1 MLSIEICTFALYEE
15 GKGEIIRFNKRKG
28 YTMKKLILLFLT
40 GFLSITAFS
49 QVDVVEVLKAGQK
62 DANILAR
69 AYLNPYA
76 LALGDGLNNGWYNSA
91 KPHKLFGFDLNVSV
105 SAIQIPKSET
115 TFDLNGLGLTHLT
128 PEVAA
133 NHIAPTVAG
142 LDERGP
148 RVLVKDDSGKTI
160 SSFNTPNGLGLDI
173 VPVPMAQ
180 LTFGLL
186 PHTDFIG
193 RFVPE
198 MKYDNSGDEM
208 KIGFWGLGLKH
219 NFKEWIPVIKA
230 LPFDASVF
238 GSYSEMNAQSEI
250 TIDPNDFS
258 SGDVILKA
266 DNTTDQLLKFNT
278 KTSKFGLIL
287 SKKFSVLTV
296 FAGVGQSTS
305 KTTINL
311 FGKYKV
317 TTSTGALIFDLTDPI
332 DLDFESSNICLD
344 AGLRLKLAFFSIF
357 GSVNKSEYLS
367 YNAGISLG
375 IR

>member
-1 MLSIEICTFALYEE
+1 
-15 GKGEIIRFNKRKG
+15 
-28 YTMKKLILLFLT
+28 MKKIILLFYA
-40 GFLSITAFS
+40 GFSFMTAYS
-49 QVDVVEVLKAGQK
+49 QVDVIEVLKAGKK
-62 DANILAR
+62 DANVLAK

-76 LALGDGLNNGWYNSA
+76 NALGDGLNNGWYNSA
-91 KPHKLFGFDLNVSV
+91 KTHKLFGFDLNISA

-115 TFDLNGLGLTHLT
+115 TFDLNTLGLTNLS
-128 PEVAA
+128 PENSA

-142 LDERGP
+142 PDEDGP
-148 RVLVKDDSGKTI
+148 RVLVKDDSGNTI
-160 SSFNTPNGLGLDI
+160 SSFNTPNGLGLDV

-180 LTFGLL
+180 IGFGLL
-186 PHTDFIG
+186 PHTDFIV

-208 KIGFWGLGLKH
+208 KIGFWGLGVKH

-250 TIDPNDFS
+250 TIDSGDFS
-258 SGDVILKA
+258 DGDVRLTV
-266 DNTTDQLLKFNT
+266 DDTTNPLLKFKT

-287 SKKFSVLTV
+287 SKKIGILTV
-296 FAGVGQSTS
+296 FGGIGQSKS

-311 FGKYKV
+311 LGKYNVK
-317 TTSTGALIFDLTDPI
+317 TSTGELIFDLTDPI
-332 DLDFESSNICLD
+332 DLNFESTNVCVD
-344 AGLRLKLAFFSIF
+344 AGLRLKLAFFSLF
-357 GSVNKSEYLS
+357 GSINKAEYTS

-375 IR
+375 FR